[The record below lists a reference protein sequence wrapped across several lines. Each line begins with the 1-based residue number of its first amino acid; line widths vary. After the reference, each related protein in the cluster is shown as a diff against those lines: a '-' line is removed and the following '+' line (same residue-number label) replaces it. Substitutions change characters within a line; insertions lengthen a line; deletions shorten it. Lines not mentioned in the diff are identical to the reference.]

1 MALSLMGLVERFMN
15 LKLMVHGY
23 EVTGGNADETVA
35 EINGVLEPLRSMT
48 VNLQVAPTPRH
59 VRVRFE
65 CEGTRKQQAA
75 VLASLRQSGKFQT
88 VTALG
93 PVQAE

>member
-1 MALSLMGLVERFMN
+1 MN
-15 LKLMVHGY
+15 LKLMVHCY
-23 EVTGGNADETVA
+23 EVTGGSAEETVS
-35 EINGVLEPLRSMT
+35 EINGELEPLRFMAL
-48 VNLQVAPTPRH
+48 NLQVAPTPRH

-75 VLASLRQSGKFQT
+75 VLARLLQSGKFRT